1 MPSPTP
7 TSELEETVAICRRR
21 ALKASISEIIAE
33 ADRPLDAET
42 IADRVGDGPS
52 ETLVRVCAKEL
63 ANDGEIKLQKT
74 GGTKRHHYSAPEVV
88 ADGGESLKDAIEA
101 ELAEAGTSG
110 MDPLIL
116 AARIE
121 YTLNATVEV
130 LEAMVEAEE
139 AEYVQQRSYHGRY
152 RLVDAAPEAEL

>member
-7 TSELEETVAICRRR
+7 TSELEETVAIYRRR

-42 IADRVGDGPS
+42 IADRVGNGPS

-63 ANDGEIKLQKT
+63 ADDGDIKLQKG

-101 ELAEAGTSG
+101 ELSGVGATG

-121 YTLNATVEV
+121 YTLNETVEV

-152 RLVDAAPEAEL
+152 RLVDATPEAEL